1 MLNSLKDRPIVKL
14 TIGGMFVACG
24 VISAFFYIPIAIG
37 KCFPIQHLIN
47 IMCAIFLGPSWG
59 VGIAFTIALLRNLLS
74 LGSVLT
80 FSGSM
85 VGAFLSGYLYQKFN
99 QKKYAYIG
107 EIIGGIIGGVLS
119 GVIASLFLGKNFALY
134 ILILNFIGGSL
145 LGSTIAIII
154 LETSGLIGFLKKK
167 LNG

>member
-1 MLNSLKDRPIVKL
+1 MLNSLKDRPILKITV
-14 TIGGMFVACG
+14 GGMFVAFG
-24 VISAFFYIPIAIG
+24 VLSAIFYIPIAIG

-47 IMCAIFLGPSWG
+47 ILTAIFLGPSWG
-59 VGIAFTIALLRNLLS
+59 VGIAFTISVLRNLLS

-85 VGAFLSGYLYQKFN
+85 VGAFFAALLYKMYN
-99 QKKYAYIG
+99 KKKYAYLG
-107 EIIGGIIGGVLS
+107 EAIGGIIGGFLS
-119 GVIASLFLGKNFALY
+119 GVIASLFLGKNFALF

-145 LGSTIAIII
+145 LGNFLAIII
-154 LETSGLIGFLKKK
+154 LETSGLIDILKEK